1 MQKYDQLDKDTKKQ
15 FNDHFMTTLDQAMR
29 GHKNLTSFIQQQT
42 GINQANAAQAMNDI
56 FPPQFYT
63 YGQDVVVGMNTKEMN
78 QEVEGLVKKYTAG
91 SKYA

>member
-1 MQKYDQLDKDTKKQ
+1 
-15 FNDHFMTTLDQAMR
+15 MR

-63 YGQDVVVGMNTKEMN
+63 YG
-78 QEVEGLVKKYTAG
+78 
-91 SKYA
+91 